1 MTIVELKKELAEA
14 LVSLN
19 RGDSVTAKRVMHSA
33 RAAKGGRASPTVEI
47 AIVVANPAHARSGRS
62 GPAPFAPPRCGTSP
76 LRKRVP
82 STGSVVQRSQTFRNP
97 QTRLS
102 PAE

>member
-1 MTIVELKKELAEA
+1 MTIVELKKDLAEA

-19 RGDSVTAKRVMHSA
+19 RGDSVT
-33 RAAKGGRASPTVEI
+33 
-47 AIVVANPAHARSGRS
+47 
-62 GPAPFAPPRCGTSP
+62 APPRCGTSP